1 MRRCAAPERR
11 SADMAANHG
20 AELLA
25 SWDQTSAIAE
35 AELRKLRH
43 DPIELFTRIVQ
54 PLLWLLIFG
63 KVMDRI
69 RAIPT
74 GGLPYLDFLAPGIL
88 AQSALFISIFYGL
101 SAIWE
106 RDSGVLTRYL
116 VSPAPRWTLVLGKAL
131 GGGVRSLS
139 QAIVIF
145 GLAAALGVQIRW
157 QPGAILA
164 ILAFTLLGS
173 ALFSTLS
180 LIVAC
185 LVKTRERLMG
195 IGQLLTMPLFFAS
208 NAIYPLHL
216 MPGWLRV
223 LSHINPL
230 TYLVDALRTLMLAQ
244 AHSAVGLATDLA
256 VLTLTLTLL
265 ILLAAKLY
273 PRILV

>member
-1 MRRCAAPERR
+1 
-11 SADMAANHG
+11 MAKG
-20 AELLA
+20 LPELLA
-25 SWDQTSAIAE
+25 TWDQTAAIAE

-43 DPIELFTRIVQ
+43 DPIELFTRVVQ

-88 AQSALFISIFYGL
+88 AQSALFISIFYGI

-139 QAIVIF
+139 QAVVIF
-145 GLAAALGVQIRW
+145 GLSAALGVQIRW
-157 QPGAILA
+157 EPGAMLA
-164 ILAFTLLGS
+164 LLAFTLLGS

-185 LVKTRERLMG
+185 LVKTRERLIG

-208 NAIYPLHL
+208 NAIYPIHL
-216 MPGWLRV
+216 MPGWLRLV
-223 LSHINPL
+223 SRINPL
-230 TYLVDALRTLMLAQ
+230 TYLVDALRTLMLV
-244 AHSAVGLATDLA
+244 HSSSTVGLGTDLS
-256 VLTLTLTLL
+256 VLAITLTALT
-265 ILLAAKLY
+265 ILAAKLY

>member
-1 MRRCAAPERR
+1 
-11 SADMAANHG
+11 MAAKG
-20 AELLA
+20 VAELLA

-88 AQSALFISIFYGL
+88 AQSALFISIFYGI

-116 VSPAPRWTLVLGKAL
+116 VSPAPRWSLVLGKAL

-223 LSHINPL
+223 LSHFNPL

-244 AHSAVGLATDLA
+244 AHSAVGLGTDLA

-273 PRILV
+273 PRILI

>member
-1 MRRCAAPERR
+1 
-11 SADMAANHG
+11 MAAKG
-20 AELLA
+20 LAELLA
-25 SWDQTSAIAE
+25 SWDQISAIAE

-74 GGLPYLDFLAPGIL
+74 DGLPYLDFLAPGIL
-88 AQSALFISIFYGL
+88 AQSALFISIFYGI

-157 QPGAILA
+157 QPGSILA

-216 MPGWLRV
+216 MPGWLRI
-223 LSHINPL
+223 LSHFNPL

-244 AHSAVGLATDLA
+244 AHSAVGLGTDLA
-256 VLTLTLTLL
+256 VLSITLTLL
-265 ILLAAKLY
+265 VLLAAKLY
-273 PRILV
+273 PRILI

>member
-1 MRRCAAPERR
+1 M
-11 SADMAANHG
+11 ADRLS
-20 AELLA
+20 ELLA
-25 SWDQTSAIAE
+25 IWDQTAAIAE

-43 DPIELFTRIVQ
+43 DPIELFTRVVQ

-88 AQSALFISIFYGL
+88 AQSALFISIFYGI

-139 QAIVIF
+139 QAVVIF
-145 GLAAALGVQIRW
+145 GLSAVLGVEIRW
-157 QPGAILA
+157 EPGAMLA
-164 ILAFTLLGS
+164 LLAFTLLGS

-185 LVKTRERLMG
+185 VVKTRERLMG

-208 NAIYPLHL
+208 NAIYPIHL
-216 MPGWLRV
+216 MPAWLRLV
-223 LSHINPL
+223 SRINPL
-230 TYLVDALRTLMLAQ
+230 SYLVDALRTLMLV
-244 AHSAVGLATDLA
+244 HSPSAIGLGIDLSVLA
-256 VLTLTLTLL
+256 ITLTVLTA
-265 ILLAAKLY
+265 LAAKLY

>member
-1 MRRCAAPERR
+1 MVEKIP
-11 SADMAANHG
+11 
-20 AELLA
+20 ELLA
-25 SWDQTSAIAE
+25 IWDQTAAIAE

-43 DPIELFTRIVQ
+43 DPIELLTRIVQ

-88 AQSALFISIFYGL
+88 AQSALFTSIFYGI

-116 VSPAPRWTLVLGKAL
+116 VSPASRWTLVLGKAL
-131 GGGVRSLS
+131 GGGVRSLA
-139 QAIVIF
+139 QAVVIF
-145 GLAAALGVQIRW
+145 GLSAILGVRIRW
-157 QPGAILA
+157 QVGAILA

-216 MPGWLRV
+216 MPEWLRLV
-223 LSHINPL
+223 SRVNPL
-230 TYLVDALRTLMLAQ
+230 TYLVDALRALMLA
-244 AHSAVGLATDLA
+244 HSHSMVGLSIDLA
-256 VLTLTLTLL
+256 VLSIT
-265 ILLAAKLY
+265 LAALTALAARLY

>member
-1 MRRCAAPERR
+1 MVKGA
-11 SADMAANHG
+11 

-25 SWDQTSAIAE
+25 SWDQTAAIAE

-43 DPIELFTRIVQ
+43 DPIELFTRVVQ

-88 AQSALFISIFYGL
+88 AQSALFISIFYGI

-216 MPGWLRV
+216 MPGWLRIV
-223 LSHINPL
+223 SRFNPL
-230 TYLVDALRTLMLAQ
+230 TYLVDALRTLMLAHAQ
-244 AHSAVGLATDLA
+244 SAIGLGTDLA

-265 ILLAAKLY
+265 TVLAAKLY
-273 PRILV
+273 PRILI

>member
-1 MRRCAAPERR
+1 
-11 SADMAANHG
+11 MAKRL

-25 SWDQTSAIAE
+25 TWDQTVALAE

-88 AQSALFISIFYGL
+88 AQSALFLSIFYGI
-101 SAIWE
+101 STIWE

-157 QPGAILA
+157 RVETVLA
-164 ILAFTLLGS
+164 MLLFTLLGS

-185 LVKTRERLMG
+185 LVKTRERLIG

-208 NAIYPLHL
+208 NAIYPLQL
-216 MPGWLRV
+216 MPAWLCLLARF
-223 LSHINPL
+223 NPL
-230 TYLVDALRTLMLAQ
+230 TYLVDALRALMLARSQ
-244 AHSAVGLATDLA
+244 SSLGLGTDFA
-256 VLTLTLTLL
+256 VLALTLVLL
-265 ILLAAKLY
+265 IALAARLY
-273 PRILV
+273 PRILL

>member
-1 MRRCAAPERR
+1 MRRR
-11 SADMAANHG
+11 SAPARRSGAMAKG
-20 AELLA
+20 LPELLA
-25 SWDQTSAIAE
+25 TWDQTAAIAE

-43 DPIELFTRIVQ
+43 DPIELFTRVVQ

-88 AQSALFISIFYGL
+88 AQSALFISIFYGI

-139 QAIVIF
+139 QAVVIF
-145 GLAAALGVQIRW
+145 GLSAALGVQIRW
-157 QPGAILA
+157 EPGAMLA
-164 ILAFTLLGS
+164 LLAFTLLGS

-185 LVKTRERLMG
+185 LVKTRERLIG

-208 NAIYPLHL
+208 NAIYPIHL
-216 MPGWLRV
+216 MPGWLRLV
-223 LSHINPL
+223 SRINPL
-230 TYLVDALRTLMLAQ
+230 TYLVDALRTLMLV
-244 AHSAVGLATDLA
+244 HSSSTVGLGTDLS
-256 VLTLTLTLL
+256 VLAITLTALT
-265 ILLAAKLY
+265 ILAAKLY